1 MKITDIKINL
11 MEGPKTEDAKQFVGG
26 ASKVLLRIETDEGI
40 FGIAEG
46 GRNYNL
52 FKAYLEETINPLLI
66 GIDPRNPKMIW
77 EMLTHGTGP
86 GLATKLPSQIVGT
99 IDVALWDL
107 SGKAAGLPVYQLLGG
122 AARTEIPLYWSR
134 GSGWRKTPEEMLS
147 DVKLGYEKGYKA
159 YKIRMDWRSFRQDS
173 NPKKDFSLFEKC
185 REFLPDDCDLSFD
198 ANCGYSVP
206 TAIEQ
211 GKRFQD
217 LGIAHFEEPLPEYDY
232 PGLRQVVDAL
242 ECSVSTGE
250 QEPNPYRFRDLVDIG
265 NPDILQP
272 DILNVGGITGLLK
285 VYELAMNKN
294 KIIMPHCPQAG
305 VNLIGSL
312 HAYSTVTNAIRPHE
326 FSEEFTGPA
335 EDVAKLYKEPVL
347 PVNGRISLPDRPG
360 LGLEIDP
367 DALNSF
373 LDN

>member
-134 GSGWRKTPEEMLS
+134 GSGWRKTPDEMLS

-211 GKRFQD
+211 GKSFQD

-250 QEPNPYRFRDLVDIG
+250 QEPNPYRFRELVDIG

-272 DILNVGGITGLLK
+272 DILNVGGITGLIK

-326 FSEEFTGPA
+326 FSEEFTGPV
-335 EDVAKLYKEPVL
+335 ENIAKLFKEPIV
-347 PVNGRISLPDRPG
+347 PNNGSITLSDRPG
-360 LGLEIDP
+360 LGLEYDEKELKKVI
-367 DALNSF
+367 AI
-373 LDN
+373 

>member
-250 QEPNPYRFRDLVDIG
+250 QEPNPWRFRDLVDIG

-285 VYELAMNKN
+285 VYEIAMNKN

-312 HAYSTVTNAIRPHE
+312 HAYSTVTNAVRPHE
-326 FSEEFTGPA
+326 FSEEFTGPV
-335 EDVAKLYKEPVL
+335 ENIAKLFKEPIV
-347 PVNGRISLPDRPG
+347 PNNGSITLSDRPG
-360 LGLEIDP
+360 LGLEYDEKELKKVLTI
-367 DALNSF
+367 
-373 LDN
+373 

>member
-52 FKAYLEETINPLLI
+52 FNAYLEETINPLLI

-77 EMLTHGTGP
+77 EMRTHGTGP

-134 GSGWRKTPEEMLS
+134 GSGWRKTPDEMLS

-185 REFLPDDCDLSFD
+185 REFLPDDCELSFD

-312 HAYSTVTNAIRPHE
+312 HAYSTVTNAVRPHE
-326 FSEEFTGPA
+326 FSEEFTGPV
-335 EDVAKLYKEPVL
+335 ENIAKLFKEPIV
-347 PVNGRISLPDRPG
+347 PNNGSITLSDRPG
-360 LGLEIDP
+360 LGLEYDENELKKVITI
-367 DALNSF
+367 
-373 LDN
+373 

>member
-86 GLATKLPSQIVGT
+86 GLATKLPSQVVGT

-312 HAYSTVTNAIRPHE
+312 HAYSTVTNAVRPHE
-326 FSEEFTGPA
+326 FSEEFTGP
-335 EDVAKLYKEPVL
+335 EENIAKLFKEPIV
-347 PVNGRISLPDRPG
+347 PNNGSITLSDRPG
-360 LGLEIDP
+360 LGLEYDEKELKKVLTI
-367 DALNSF
+367 
-373 LDN
+373 

>member
-134 GSGWRKTPEEMLS
+134 GSGWRKTPDEMLS

-211 GKRFQD
+211 GKKFQD

-272 DILNVGGITGLLK
+272 DILNVGGITGLMK

-326 FSEEFTGPA
+326 FSEEFTGPV
-335 EDVAKLYKEPVL
+335 ENIAKLFKEPIV
-347 PVNGRISLPDRPG
+347 PNNGSITLSDRPG
-360 LGLEIDP
+360 LGLEYDEKELKKVI
-367 DALNSF
+367 AI
-373 LDN
+373 

>member
-134 GSGWRKTPEEMLS
+134 GSGWRKTPDEMLS

-185 REFLPDDCDLSFD
+185 REFLPDDCELSFD

-326 FSEEFTGPA
+326 FSEEFTGPV
-335 EDVAKLYKEPVL
+335 ENIAKLFKEPIV
-347 PVNGRISLPDRPG
+347 PNNGSITLSDRPG
-360 LGLEIDP
+360 LGLEYDEKELKKVITI
-367 DALNSF
+367 
-373 LDN
+373 

>member
-134 GSGWRKTPEEMLS
+134 GSGWRKTPDEMLS

-211 GKRFQD
+211 GKKFQD

-326 FSEEFTGPA
+326 FSEEFTGPV
-335 EDVAKLYKEPVL
+335 ENIAKLFKEPIV
-347 PVNGRISLPDRPG
+347 PNNGSITLSDRPG
-360 LGLEIDP
+360 LGLEYDEKELKKVITI
-367 DALNSF
+367 
-373 LDN
+373 

>member
-86 GLATKLPSQIVGT
+86 GLATKLPSQVVGT

-134 GSGWRKTPEEMLS
+134 GSGWRKTPDEMLS

-185 REFLPDDCDLSFD
+185 REFLPDDCELSFD

-326 FSEEFTGPA
+326 FSEEFTGPV
-335 EDVAKLYKEPVL
+335 ENIAKLFKEPIV
-347 PVNGRISLPDRPG
+347 PNNGSITLSDRPG
-360 LGLEIDP
+360 LGLEYDEKELKKVITI
-367 DALNSF
+367 
-373 LDN
+373 

>member
-99 IDVALWDL
+99 IDVAIWDL

-134 GSGWRKTPEEMLS
+134 GSGWRKTPDEMLS

-217 LGIAHFEEPLPEYDY
+217 LGIAHFEAPLPEYDY

-272 DILNVGGITGLLK
+272 DILNVGGITGLIK

-326 FSEEFTGPA
+326 FSEEFTGPV
-335 EDVAKLYKEPVL
+335 ENIAKLFKEPIV
-347 PVNGRISLPDRPG
+347 PNNGSITLSDRPG
-360 LGLEIDP
+360 LGLEYDEKELKKVI
-367 DALNSF
+367 AI
-373 LDN
+373 

>member
-134 GSGWRKTPEEMLS
+134 GSGWRKTPDEMLS

-211 GKRFQD
+211 GKKFQD
-217 LGIAHFEEPLPEYDY
+217 LGLAHFEEPLPEYDY

-272 DILNVGGITGLLK
+272 DILNVGGITGLIK

-326 FSEEFTGPA
+326 FSEEFTGPV
-335 EDVAKLYKEPVL
+335 ENIAKLFKEPIV
-347 PVNGRISLPDRPG
+347 PNNGSITLSDRPG
-360 LGLEIDP
+360 LGLEYDEKELKKVI
-367 DALNSF
+367 AI
-373 LDN
+373 

>member
-1 MKITDIKINL
+1 
-11 MEGPKTEDAKQFVGG
+11 
-26 ASKVLLRIETDEGI
+26 
-40 FGIAEG
+40 
-46 GRNYNL
+46 
-52 FKAYLEETINPLLI
+52 
-66 GIDPRNPKMIW
+66 MIW

-185 REFLPDDCDLSFD
+185 REFLPDNCDLSFD

-312 HAYSTVTNAIRPHE
+312 HAYSTVTNAVRPHE
-326 FSEEFTGPA
+326 FSEEFTGPV
-335 EDVAKLYKEPVL
+335 ENIAKLFKEPIV
-347 PVNGRISLPDRPG
+347 PNNGSITLSDRPG
-360 LGLEIDP
+360 LGLEYDEKELKKVLTI
-367 DALNSF
+367 
-373 LDN
+373 

>member
-86 GLATKLPSQIVGT
+86 GLATKLPSQVVGT

-185 REFLPDDCDLSFD
+185 REFLPDDCELSFD

-211 GKRFQD
+211 GRRFEEI
-217 LGIAHFEEPLPEYDY
+217 GIAHFEEPLPQYDF
-232 PGLRQVVDAL
+232 PGLKQVVDAL
-242 ECSVSTGE
+242 DCAVSTGE
-250 QEPNPYRFRDLVDIG
+250 QEISSWRFRDLIMLG

-272 DILNVGGITGLLK
+272 DVLNVGGLSEMMR
-285 VYELAMNKN
+285 VYELAVLHN
-294 KIIMPHCPQAG
+294 KIVMPHSPSVGA
-305 VNLIGSL
+305 NSMASL
-312 HAYSTVTNAIRPHE
+312 HLYSTITNAVRPHE

-335 EDVAKLYKEPVL
+335 EQVGRLFKEPVL
-347 PVNGRISLPDRPG
+347 PQNGVLTLPDRPG
-360 LGLEIDP
+360 LGLEIDEEY
-367 DALNSF
+367 LKS
-373 LDN
+373 LISK

>member
-99 IDVALWDL
+99 IDVAIWDL

-134 GSGWRKTPEEMLS
+134 GSGWRKTPDEMLS

-211 GKRFQD
+211 GKKFQD

-272 DILNVGGITGLLK
+272 DILNVGGITGLIK

-312 HAYSTVTNAIRPHE
+312 HAYSTVTNAIRPHK
-326 FSEEFTGPA
+326 FSEEFTGPV
-335 EDVAKLYKEPVL
+335 ENIAKLFKEPIV
-347 PVNGRISLPDRPG
+347 PNNGSITLSDRPG
-360 LGLEIDP
+360 LGLEYDEKELKKVI
-367 DALNSF
+367 AI
-373 LDN
+373 

>member
-1 MKITDIKINL
+1 MKITDININL

-134 GSGWRKTPEEMLS
+134 GSGWRKTPDEMLS

-312 HAYSTVTNAIRPHE
+312 HAYSTVTNAIRQHE
-326 FSEEFTGPA
+326 FSEEFTGPV
-335 EDVAKLYKEPVL
+335 ENIAKLFKEPIV
-347 PVNGRISLPDRPG
+347 PNNGSITLSDRPG
-360 LGLEIDP
+360 LGLEYDENELKKVITI
-367 DALNSF
+367 
-373 LDN
+373 

>member
-134 GSGWRKTPEEMLS
+134 GSGWRKTPDEMLS

-185 REFLPDDCDLSFD
+185 REFLPDDCELSFD

-312 HAYSTVTNAIRPHE
+312 HAYSTVTNAVRPHE
-326 FSEEFTGPA
+326 FSEEFTGPV
-335 EDVAKLYKEPVL
+335 ENIAKLFKEPIV
-347 PVNGRISLPDRPG
+347 PNNGSITLSDRPG
-360 LGLEIDP
+360 LGLEYDEKELKKVITI
-367 DALNSF
+367 
-373 LDN
+373 

>member
-134 GSGWRKTPEEMLS
+134 GSGWRKTPDEMLS

-211 GKRFQD
+211 GKKFQD

-272 DILNVGGITGLLK
+272 DILNVGGITGLIK

-326 FSEEFTGPA
+326 FSEEFTGPV
-335 EDVAKLYKEPVL
+335 ENIAKLFKEPIV
-347 PVNGRISLPDRPG
+347 PNNGSITLSDRPG
-360 LGLEIDP
+360 LGLEYDEKELKKVI
-367 DALNSF
+367 AI
-373 LDN
+373 

>member
-134 GSGWRKTPEEMLS
+134 GSGWRKTPDEMLS

-211 GKRFQD
+211 GKKFQD

-272 DILNVGGITGLLK
+272 DILNVGGITGLIK

-326 FSEEFTGPA
+326 FSEEFTGPV
-335 EDVAKLYKEPVL
+335 ENIAKLFKEPIV
-347 PVNGRISLPDRPG
+347 PNNGSITLSDRPG
-360 LGLEIDP
+360 LGLEYDDKDLKKVI
-367 DALNSF
+367 AI
-373 LDN
+373 